1 MEDKDFWDYAEEITE
16 DHAMVKRG
24 LGVGIDMTTR
34 TIVLSIDGKIHD
46 IDIAHAKA
54 MALALGMA
62 ANALTRMIAETN

>member
-16 DHAMVKRG
+16 EHAMVQRG
-24 LGVGIDMTTR
+24 LGVGIDITAR

-54 MALALGMA
+54 MAFALDMA
-62 ANALTRMIAETN
+62 AGALTQMIAETN